1 MAVADALFIRD
12 LVSGLEQSVEENR
25 LFLIGIKYEIY
36 DLVKVLKSFSAILH
50 QASKN
55 QRAKYVLKDVMDKIR
70 NVISDAE
77 HTICMYSAE
86 RRKRTS
92 ETNCI
97 QRFAGEIQS
106 IRDRAKKIKEDHA
119 QAVGVFI
126 YNTPITDVYVEE
138 PVNRLDEVVEEN
150 AKLIM
155 EIKDEVDDLVVD
167 LISITASLK
176 EALKSQSAND
186 NDVLKDA
193 VFKIQNTVSNAEDV
207 ISGYVLEKEKHKWA
221 PRYFKV
227 SGFAKEIQ
235 SIRNEVSEIGKTI
248 RKDTYY
254 NVGQHPLNLPPKRGA
269 IKPKVYRPLW
279 SIMHCGP
286 CIKTTSF

>member
-36 DLVKVLKSFSAILH
+36 DLVKGLKSFSAILH

-55 QRAKYVLKDVMDKIR
+55 QRAKYALKDIMDKIR
-70 NVISDAE
+70 KVISDAE

-86 RRKRTS
+86 RKKRTS

-106 IRDRAKKIKEDHA
+106 IRDRAKKIKEDYSE
-119 QAVGVFI
+119 AVRVLI
-126 YNTPITDVYVEE
+126 CNAPITDVSVEE

-155 EIKDEVDDLVVD
+155 EIKDEVDDVVVD
-167 LISITASLK
+167 LIIITASLK
-176 EALKSQSAND
+176 ELLKRQGAENS
-186 NDVLKDA
+186 DA
-193 VFKIQNTVSNAEDV
+193 VKDVVGKIWNAVSNAEDM
-207 ISGYVLEKEKHKWA
+207 ISGYILEKEKHKWV
-221 PRYFKV
+221 PINFRV
-227 SGFAKEIQ
+227 SGFAKDIQ
-235 SIRNEVSEIGKTI
+235 PIRSQVYQIYSFISYVS
-248 RKDTYY
+248 
-254 NVGQHPLNLPPKRGA
+254 
-269 IKPKVYRPLW
+269 
-279 SIMHCGP
+279 
-286 CIKTTSF
+286 